1 MPPVLISCPTTG
13 NLVPTGVNIVNRNEM
28 GDDSRLLIACP
39 ECGRDHE
46 WTPDDAVL
54 APE

>member
-1 MPPVLISCPTTG
+1 MPPVQVSCPTTG
-13 NLVPTGVNIVNRNEM
+13 DLVPTGVTAMNLEEL
-28 GDDSRLLIACP
+28 GDAKLLLIACP

-46 WTPDDAVL
+46 WTRDDAVL

>member
-1 MPPVLISCPTTG
+1 MPPVQISCPTTG
-13 NLVPTGVNIVNRNEM
+13 DLVPTGVTAGSLEEL
-28 GDDSRLLIACP
+28 GDDALLLIACP

-46 WTPDDAVL
+46 WAAADAVL